1 MAAGCASDRFM
12 NQIKVV
18 KIPSPIIYRYLFL
31 RLCNLSK
38 MFYTFSTVSH
48 DIYTLNFE

>member
-12 NQIKVV
+12 NQIKVVIKVV

-31 RLCNLSK
+31 RLCNLCK
-38 MFYTFSTVSH
+38 MFYTFPSVSQ
-48 DIYTLNFE
+48 

>member
-1 MAAGCASDRFM
+1 MVAGRASGRFM

-31 RLCNLSK
+31 RLCNLCK
-38 MFYTFSTVSH
+38 IFYTFSTVSH